1 MADRT
6 QIHRIELV
14 VKLDNTDVV
23 NWIDG
28 IYEHF
33 NRLPSEPVVL
43 ASDTTPLDIEQIENQ
58 WIKNILNESVSYTH
72 LTLPTT
78 PYV

>member
-28 IYEHF
+28 IYEHY

-43 ASDTTPLDIEQIENQ
+43 ASDATPLDIEQGENK
-58 WIKNILNESVSYTH
+58 WIKNILNEYKS
-72 LTLPTT
+72 
-78 PYV
+78 

>member
-33 NRLPSEPVVL
+33 NRLPLEPVIL
-43 ASDTTPLDIEQIENQ
+43 ASDTTPLDIEQVENK
-58 WIKNILNESVSYTH
+58 WIKDILNDYKS
-72 LTLPTT
+72 
-78 PYV
+78 